1 MPNVIPALRGF
12 LLIGAVVVA
21 APRALLAQQPD
32 SGMARDSVTR
42 ADSVRADSIRR
53 SELARIR
60 AEPRAPVVMNAE
72 PAPVGDA
79 PPAPRSVLG
88 GASVAADMVADL
100 SPQAAARSTGSRIR
114 MRDVEGAAAA
124 TYGER
129 IRGVV
134 AVTLTDDGSAQRLSV
149 TDAALL
155 VGLPASA
162 AETRLVVGRAA
173 LPFGQIAQLHRHEL
187 LWPDQPLPIRV
198 LLGADGLRGSGVQL
212 RAARSM
218 GGARMSLDVAVA
230 DRFGARID
238 SLRAGEPADQSITG
252 VAAGGRVGA
261 SFGMISSRLDLG
273 VSSISGKR
281 EQPIGCVYNSTV
293 GPVPCP
299 EGVNAANTRLT
310 VLGADARAGWGD
322 DGFVV
327 SAEVMR
333 LVVGATDL
341 PVFSNNRFAAFYQGL
356 RGTYDGGFVDANLAI
371 RRGLRVGGR
380 GEWLQNPLVEGLND
394 AWVGGYIGVAPYGV
408 ARMTL
413 SYQRRLP
420 STAALAAMS
429 TVERSARD
437 RLVLRGTVVIGRH
450 PLSGAR

>member
-1 MPNVIPALRGF
+1 MPNVSLSLRGF
-12 LLIGAVVVA
+12 LVVGAVVIA
-21 APRALLAQQPD
+21 APRTLIAQQPT
-32 SGMARDSVTR
+32 GTARDSITR
-42 ADSVRADSIRR
+42 IDSIRADSIRR

-60 AEPRAPVVMNAE
+60 AEPRAPVVMDGE

-79 PPAPRSVLG
+79 PAPRVVLG
-88 GASVAADMVADL
+88 GASVAADMIADL
-100 SPQAAARSTGSRIR
+100 SPQAAARNAGSRIR
-114 MRDVEGAAAA
+114 MRGVEGAADA

-129 IRGVV
+129 VRGLV

-155 VGLPASA
+155 FALPLSVAD
-162 AETRLVVGRAA
+162 TRLVVGRAA
-173 LPFGQIAQLHRHEL
+173 LPFGQIAQLHGHEL

-198 LLGADGLRGSGVQL
+198 LLGADGLRGTGAQL
-212 RAARSM
+212 RAMHSVGVARF
-218 GGARMSLDVAVA
+218 SLDVAVA
-230 DRFGARID
+230 DRFGARVD
-238 SLRAGEPADQSITG
+238 SLRPGEAADQSLTG

-261 SFGMISSRLDLG
+261 SFGLVGSRLDLG
-273 VSSISGKR
+273 ISSISGKR

-310 VLGADARAGWGD
+310 VLGADARAAWGG

-341 PVFSNNRFAAFYQGL
+341 PVFSNNRFAPFYRGL
-356 RGTYDGGFVDANLAI
+356 RGTYDGGFVDANLAV
-371 RRGLRVGGR
+371 RRGLRIGGR
-380 GEWLQNPLVEGLND
+380 GEWLQNPLVDGLND
-394 AWVGGYIGVAPYGV
+394 AWAGGYIGVAPFDV

-437 RLVLRGTVVIGRH
+437 RVVLRGTVVIGRH
-450 PLSGAR
+450 PLSGAH

>member
-1 MPNVIPALRGF
+1 MPNVSLSLHRF
-12 LLIGAVVVA
+12 LLVGAIAVA
-21 APRALLAQQPD
+21 APHALFAQQPES
-32 SGMARDSVTR
+32 SGARDSLTR
-42 ADSVRADSIRR
+42 VDSIRADSIRR

-79 PPAPRSVLG
+79 PAPRVVLG
-88 GASVAADMVADL
+88 GASVAAEMIADL
-100 SPQAAARSTGSRIR
+100 SPQAAARNAGSRIR
-114 MRDVEGAAAA
+114 MRGVEGAADA

-129 IRGVV
+129 VRGLV
-134 AVTLTDDGSAQRLSV
+134 AVTLTDDGSAQRFSV
-149 TDAALL
+149 TDAAL
-155 VGLPASA
+155 VVALPLSVAD
-162 AETRLVVGRAA
+162 TRLVVGRAA

-198 LLGADGLRGSGVQL
+198 LLGADGLRGTGAQL
-212 RAARSM
+212 RAVHSV
-218 GGARMSLDVAVA
+218 GGARFSLDVAVA
-230 DRFGARID
+230 DRFGARVD
-238 SLRAGEPADQSITG
+238 SLRSGEPADQSITG

-261 SFGMISSRLDLG
+261 SFGMIGSRLDLG

-310 VLGADARAGWGD
+310 VLGADARAGWGG

-333 LVVGATDL
+333 MVVGATDL
-341 PVFSNNRFAAFYQGL
+341 PVFSNNRFAAFYEGL
-356 RGTYDGGFVDANLAI
+356 RGTYDGGFVDANLAV
-371 RRGLRVGGR
+371 RRGLRIGGR
-380 GEWLQNPLVEGLND
+380 GEWLQNPLVDGLND
-394 AWVGGYIGVAPYGV
+394 AWAGGYIGVAPYDV
-408 ARMTL
+408 ARVTL

-420 STAALAAMS
+420 STVALAAMS
-429 TVERSARD
+429 AVERSARD
-437 RLVLRGTVVIGRH
+437 RVVLRGTVVIGRH